1 MISDYFSYAFKNLK
15 HRKVRTWLT
24 MIGIVIGIAAVVSII
39 SLGQGLENVITGQF
53 EDMGADKITIMPGS
67 SIFSAGMTAIIP
79 LNQKDYDAV
88 KRTKGVLDIVGMI
101 YLSPRVEYKDDS
113 DYTFLIG
120 LPLDPGS
127 KRVFDSMQN
136 FKIDYGRDLKD
147 GDGNVIVVGSSVAE
161 DDKLFEKGVVLGS
174 KITIN
179 GVDFKVIGV
188 LKTLGNEQD
197 DRSVYINI
205 ERARDIFDVEDKYD
219 ILFVQVKPGFD
230 VTEIAEDLEDAL
242 RKSRDLKE
250 GEEDFNIQ
258 TMEQLQES
266 FGTIFSIVQW
276 FLIGVASIS
285 IVVGGIGIM
294 NTMYTSVLER
304 TYDIGIMKAIGAR
317 NSDILMLFVIE
328 AGTLGAV
335 GGVFGVIVGGGLAK
349 IIEITAQNM
358 LAMDLLKAHLGV
370 ELLVGAVL
378 FSFIVGMA
386 SGALPARQAAGMKP
400 VDALR
405 YE

>member
-15 HRKVRTWLT
+15 YRKVRTWLT

-39 SLGQGLENVITGQF
+39 SLGQGLENMIIGQF

-67 SIFSAGMTAIIP
+67 SIFSAGMATIP
-79 LNQKDYDAV
+79 LTQKDYDV
-88 KRTKGVLDIVGMI
+88 IKRTRGIANVAGMV
-101 YLSPRVEYKDDS
+101 YSSTRVEYKDES
-113 DYTFLIG
+113 KYTFIIG
-120 LPLDPGS
+120 LPLDPGA
-127 KRVFDSMQN
+127 KKIFDSMQN
-136 FKIDYGRDLKD
+136 FKLDYGRDLKD
-147 GDGNVIVVGSSVAE
+147 GDGNVIVVGSSVAK
-161 DDKLFEKGVVLGS
+161 DDKIFERGVALGS

-188 LKTLGNEQD
+188 LETLGNEQD

-205 ERARDIFDVEDKYD
+205 ERARDIFDNNDEYD
-219 ILFVQVKPGFD
+219 MLFAQAKQGFD
-230 VTEIAEDLEDAL
+230 VSEVAEDLEKAL

-250 GEEDFNIQ
+250 GEEDFNVQ
-258 TMEQLQES
+258 TTEQLQES

-276 FLIGVASIS
+276 FLIGVAGIS

-304 TYDIGIMKAIGAR
+304 TYDIGIMKAIGAK
-317 NSDILMLFVIE
+317 NSDILILFVIE

-335 GGVFGVIVGGGLAK
+335 GGIIGVIVGGGLAK
-349 IIEITAQNM
+349 IIEIAAQSA
-358 LAMDLLKAHLGV
+358 LAMDLLKAHLSI
-370 ELLVGAVL
+370 ELMVGAVL
-378 FSFIVGMA
+378 FSFLVGMA
-386 SGALPARQAAGMKP
+386 SGALPAKQAASMKP

>member
-1 MISDYFSYAFKNLK
+1 MISDYFSYSFKNLRY
-15 HRKVRTWLT
+15 RKVRTWLT

-39 SLGQGLENVITGQF
+39 SLGQGLENVVAGQF
-53 EDMGADKITIMPGS
+53 EDMGADKITVMPGS
-67 SIFSAGMTAIIP
+67 SIFSAGMSAIP
-79 LNQKDYDAV
+79 LTQKDYDVV
-88 KRTKGVLDIVGMI
+88 KRTKGVLNVAGMI
-101 YLSPRVEYKDDS
+101 YPSTRVEYKDDS
-113 DYTFLIG
+113 DYTFVIG
-120 LPLDPGS
+120 MPLDPGS
-127 KRVFDSMQN
+127 KRVFNSMQS
-136 FKIDYGRDLKD
+136 FKLDYGRDLKE
-147 GDGNVIVVGSSVAE
+147 GDGNVIVVGSSVAK
-161 DDKLFEKGVVLGS
+161 DDKLFEEGVSLGS

-188 LKTLGNEQD
+188 LETLGNEQD

-205 ERARDIFDVEDKYD
+205 ERARDVFDIEDKYD
-219 ILFVQVKPGFD
+219 VLFVQAKPGFD
-230 VTEIAEDLEDAL
+230 VGEVAEDLEDAL
-242 RKSRDLKE
+242 RKSRGLKE

-317 NSDILMLFVIE
+317 NADILMLFVIE

-335 GGVFGVIVGGGLAK
+335 GGVFGVIIGGGFAK
-349 IIEITAQNM
+349 IIEIAAQNA
-358 LAMDLLKAHLGV
+358 LAADLLKAHLGV

-386 SGALPARQAAGMKP
+386 SGALPAKQAASMKP

>member
-1 MISDYFSYAFKNLK
+1 MISDYFSYAFKNLRY
-15 HRKVRTWLT
+15 RKVRTWLT

-39 SLGQGLENVITGQF
+39 SLGQGLEDMVTGQF

-67 SIFSAGMTAIIP
+67 SLLSVGMAAIS
-79 LNQKDYDAV
+79 LNQKDYDV
-88 KRTKGVLDIVGMI
+88 IKRTKGVEYVTGMI
-101 YLSPRVEYKDDS
+101 YSSIRIEYKDESEYTFVIGMPLDS
-113 DYTFLIG
+113 D
-120 LPLDPGS
+120 S
-127 KRVFDSMQN
+127 KRIFDSMQN

-147 GDGNVIVVGSSVAE
+147 GDNNVVVVGASVAKDE
-161 DDKLFEKGVVLGS
+161 NIFVKGVSIGS
-174 KITIN
+174 KITIE
-179 GVDFKVIGV
+179 GVNFKVIGV
-188 LKTLGNEQD
+188 LETLGNEQD

-205 ERARDIFDVEDKYD
+205 DRSRDIFDNKEDYD
-219 ILFVQVKPGFD
+219 MFFVQAKSGFD
-230 VTEIAEDLEDAL
+230 VSEVADDITDAL

-250 GEEDFNIQ
+250 GEEDFNVQ
-258 TMEQLQES
+258 TTEQLQES

-276 FLIGVASIS
+276 FLIGIASIS

-304 TYDIGIMKAIGAR
+304 TYDIGIMKAVGAK

-335 GGVFGVIVGGGLAK
+335 GGIIGMIVGGGFAK
-349 IIEITAQNM
+349 LIEIVAKNA
-358 LAMDLLKAHLGV
+358 LPADLLKAHLGV

-378 FSFIVGMA
+378 FAFVVGMA
-386 SGALPARQAAGMKP
+386 SGAFPARQAARMKP

>member
-15 HRKVRTWLT
+15 HRRVRTWLT

-39 SLGQGLENVITGQF
+39 SLGQGLENMVTGQF
-53 EDMGADKITIMPGS
+53 EDMGADKITVMPGS
-67 SIFSAGMTAIIP
+67 SIFSAGMSALP
-79 LNQKDYDAV
+79 LTQKDYDVIA
-88 KRTKGVLDIVGMI
+88 KTKGVLNVAGMI
-101 YLSPRVEYKDDS
+101 YLSPRIEYKDES
-113 DYTFLIG
+113 EYTFVIG
-120 LPLDPGS
+120 FPLDSSS

-136 FKIDYGRDLKD
+136 FEIDYGRDLKH

-161 DDKLFEKGVVLGS
+161 DDKLFSKGVALGS
-174 KITIN
+174 KIIIN
-179 GVDFKVIGV
+179 DVDFKVIGV
-188 LKTLGNEQD
+188 LKTIGNEQD
-197 DRSVYINI
+197 DRSVYISI
-205 ERARDIFDVEDKYD
+205 ERARDVFDIKDKYD
-219 ILFVQVKPGFD
+219 VLFLQAKPSFA
-230 VTEIAEDLEDAL
+230 VSEVALNIEDAL
-242 RKSRDLKE
+242 RKSRNLKE
-250 GEEDFNIQ
+250 GEEDFNVQ
-258 TMEQLQES
+258 TTEQLQES

-304 TYDIGIMKAIGAR
+304 TYDIGIMKAIGAK

-335 GGVFGVIVGGGLAK
+335 GGLVGMIVGGGFAK
-349 IIEITAQNM
+349 IVELAAKNM
-358 LAMDLLKAHLGV
+358 LPVDLLNAHLSL

>member
-15 HRKVRTWLT
+15 HRRVRTWLT

-39 SLGQGLENVITGQF
+39 SLGQGLENMIIGQF

-67 SIFSAGMTAIIP
+67 SIFSAGMATIP
-79 LNQKDYDAV
+79 LTQKDYDV
-88 KRTKGVLDIVGMI
+88 IKRTRGIADVAGMV
-101 YLSPRVEYKDDS
+101 YSSTRVEYKDES
-113 DYTFLIG
+113 EYTFIIG

-127 KRVFDSMQN
+127 KRIFDSMQN
-136 FKIDYGRDLKD
+136 FKLDYGRDLKD
-147 GDGNVIVVGSSVAE
+147 GDGNVIVVGSSVAK
-161 DDKLFEKGVVLGS
+161 DDKIFERGVALGS

-205 ERARDIFDVEDKYD
+205 ERARDIFDNNDEYD
-219 ILFVQVKPGFD
+219 MLFAQAKQGFD
-230 VTEIAEDLEDAL
+230 VSEVAEDLEKAL

-250 GEEDFNIQ
+250 GEEDFNVQ
-258 TMEQLQES
+258 TTEQLQES

-276 FLIGVASIS
+276 FLIGVAGIS

-304 TYDIGIMKAIGAR
+304 TYDIGIMKAIGAK
-317 NSDILMLFVIE
+317 NSDILILFVIE

-335 GGVFGVIVGGGLAK
+335 GGIIGVIVGGGLAK
-349 IIEITAQNM
+349 IIEIAAQSV
-358 LAMDLLKAHLGV
+358 LAMDLLKAYLSI
-370 ELLVGAVL
+370 ELMAGAVL

-386 SGALPARQAAGMKP
+386 SGAFPAKQAASMKP

>member
-39 SLGQGLENVITGQF
+39 SLGQGLENMIIGQF

-67 SIFSAGMTAIIP
+67 SIFSAGMATIP
-79 LNQKDYDAV
+79 LNQKDYDV
-88 KRTKGVLDIVGMI
+88 IKRTRGIVNVAGMI
-101 YLSPRVEYKDDS
+101 YSSIRVEYKEES
-113 DYTFLIG
+113 EYTFVIG
-120 LPLDPGS
+120 MPLDPGS
-127 KRVFDSMQN
+127 KRIFDSMQN
-136 FKIDYGRDLKD
+136 FKLDYGRDLKD
-147 GDGNVIVVGSSVAE
+147 GDGNVIVVGSSVAK
-161 DDKLFEKGVVLGS
+161 DDKIFERGVVLGS

-188 LKTLGNEQD
+188 LETLGNEQD

-205 ERARDIFDVEDKYD
+205 ERARDIFDNKDEFDV
-219 ILFVQVKPGFD
+219 LFAQAKQGFD
-230 VTEIAEDLEDAL
+230 VSEVAEDLEKAL

-250 GEEDFNIQ
+250 GEEDFNVQ
-258 TMEQLQES
+258 TTEQLQES

-317 NSDILMLFVIE
+317 NNDILTLFVIE

-335 GGVFGVIVGGGLAK
+335 GGIIGVIVGGGFAK
-349 IIEITAQNM
+349 IIEIAAKNV
-358 LAMDLLKAHLGV
+358 LSVDLLKAHLSV

-386 SGALPARQAAGMKP
+386 SGALPAKQAASMKP

>member
-1 MISDYFSYAFKNLK
+1 MISDYLSYAFKNLK
-15 HRKVRTWLT
+15 YRKVRTWLT
-24 MIGIVIGIAAVVSII
+24 MVGIVIGIAAVVSII
-39 SLGQGLENVITGQF
+39 SLGQGLEDMVTGQF

-67 SIFSAGMTAIIP
+67 SLMSMGMAAIS
-79 LNQKDYDAV
+79 LNQKDHDV
-88 KRTKGVLDIVGMI
+88 IKRTKGVEYVTGMI
-101 YLSPRVEYKDDS
+101 YSSIRIEYKDES
-113 DYTFLIG
+113 EYTFVIG
-120 LPLDPGS
+120 LPLDSDS
-127 KRVFDSMQN
+127 KRIFDTMQN

-147 GDGNVIVVGSSVAE
+147 GDNNVVVVGSSVAE
-161 DDKLFEKGVVLGS
+161 DDKIFEKGVSIGS
-174 KITIN
+174 KITIK

-188 LKTLGNEQD
+188 LETLGNEQD

-205 ERARDIFDVEDKYD
+205 DRSRDIFGNKEDYD
-219 ILFVQVKPGFD
+219 MFFVQAKSGFD
-230 VTEIAEDLEDAL
+230 VSEVADDITDAL

-250 GEEDFNIQ
+250 GEEDFNVQ
-258 TMEQLQES
+258 TTEQLQES

-276 FLIGVASIS
+276 FLIGIASIS

-304 TYDIGIMKAIGAR
+304 TYDIGIMKAVGAK

-335 GGVFGVIVGGGLAK
+335 GGIVGMIVGGGFAK
-349 IIEITAQNM
+349 LIEIVAKNA
-358 LAMDLLKAHLGV
+358 LPADLLKAHLGV

-378 FSFIVGMA
+378 FAFVVGMA
-386 SGALPARQAAGMKP
+386 SGAFPARQAARMKP

>member
-1 MISDYFSYAFKNLK
+1 MIIDYFSYAFKNLR

-24 MIGIVIGIAAVVSII
+24 MIGIFIGIAAVVSII
-39 SLGQGLENVITGQF
+39 SLGQGLEDMVTGQF
-53 EDMGADKITIMPGS
+53 EDMGADKITVMPGS
-67 SIFSAGMTAIIP
+67 SLLSAGMATIP
-79 LNQKDYDAV
+79 LTQKDYDV
-88 KRTKGVLDIVGMI
+88 IKRTKGVLNVAGMA
-101 YLSPRVEYKDDS
+101 YLSPRVEYKDES
-113 DYTFLIG
+113 EYTFVVG
-120 LPLDPGS
+120 LPLDPDS
-127 KRVFDSMQN
+127 KSVFDSMSN

-147 GDGNVIVVGSSVAE
+147 GDGNVIVVGSSVAK
-161 DDKLFEKGVVLGS
+161 DDRLFEEGVVLGS
-174 KITIN
+174 KVTIN

-188 LKTLGNEQD
+188 LETLGNEPD

-205 ERARDIFDVEDKYD
+205 ERARDVFNLEDKYD
-219 ILFVQVKPGFD
+219 VLFLQAKPGFD
-230 VTEIAEDLEDAL
+230 VSEVAEDIEDAL
-242 RKSRDLKE
+242 RKSRGLKE
-250 GEEDFNIQ
+250 GEEDFNVQ
-258 TMEQLQES
+258 TTEQLQES

-317 NSDILMLFVIE
+317 NNDILTLFVIE

-335 GGVFGVIVGGGLAK
+335 GGVIGVLIGGGFAK
-349 IIEITAQNM
+349 IIEIAAKSA
-358 LAMDLLKAHLGV
+358 LSVDLLKAHLSI

-386 SGALPARQAAGMKP
+386 SGALPAKQAASMKP